1 MSPNR
6 WEGYRNVF
14 LIVFFFG
21 WATFMTWMFEPPN
34 DMWTPELISAVAT
47 FLGTTGAT
55 LVLAILG
62 RAANK
67 WATASAG
74 PGADPGDKS

>member
-1 MSPNR
+1 MTTNR

-14 LIVFFFG
+14 LIVFFFA
-21 WATFMTWMFEPPN
+21 WSSAMTWMFEPPSGS
-34 DMWTPELISAVAT
+34 WTPELITAVAT

-67 WATASAG
+67 WASN
-74 PGADPGDKS
+74 PGGTSSPEEKP